1 MMVSVL
7 KKSLAALTLL
17 LSTATYTY
25 SQKTGIAADLYNSSG
40 IPDSLKK
47 DANSV
52 VRYYSME
59 MTVKG
64 PARATLRQH
73 SVETIL
79 NEKAEEKALMVIGYN
94 KKFSSVN
101 GAEMIVYDASGKL
114 IKRYKKSDM
123 YDRSAVDNISI
134 ITDGRVLVTKHNIV
148 SYPITIEKIYEKS
161 LNSFLDLGDWNIQEE
176 EEAVQNASFKVS
188 VNPGVGFRYKVKNIK
203 LQPRKSTEDGMDVFS
218 WEVKNLKAIK
228 LEEDS
233 KPWKVLPHISF
244 ATNNIEFDGLPGD
257 MSTWKGFGIW
267 QQTLNKDVSSLSPQR
282 EEEIKKMVAGFA
294 NDKEKARFL
303 YEYMQKNTRYVSIQL
318 GIGGLKP
325 FSAAFVDEKKYGD
338 CKALTNYMYTLLKI
352 AGIKSYYTLIRAG
365 ENEEPADEDFVNDSF
380 NHIVLCV
387 PFKNDTTWLECTS
400 TTNPFGKLGTFTENR
415 NALIV
420 TEEGGKLVNTPA
432 SKLDDNVFDS
442 QTTITVG
449 DDGIARTK
457 VAIKATGEYR
467 DMYIHMSTL
476 KADEQKKFLINAL
489 NLRQPDLFELSH
501 QNDKDGIKE
510 ILLDLAYTDLSDMK
524 AGNKYF
530 YKPRVFDIY
539 HATFPPTENRKTDFY
554 FPHPM
559 LKKNTTSIVI
569 PGDFEVESLP
579 ADVDMNFSYGSYK
592 VKYLY
597 DAGKHEI
604 NSTTIFT
611 LKNHVIPAAKYS
623 EMQKFMDDISK
634 SMSKKLVIK
643 KKA

>member
-1 MMVSVL
+1 MVPVFI
-7 KKSLAALTLL
+7 KKLAALVLL
-17 LSTATYTY
+17 LFTAIYAFP
-25 SQKTGIAADLYNSSG
+25 QKSGIAPELYNSSG

-52 VRYYSME
+52 IRYYSME

-64 PARATLRQH
+64 PAKATFKQH
-73 SVETIL
+73 SIETIL
-79 NEKAEEKALMVIGYN
+79 NEKAEEHALMVIGYD

-101 GAEMIVYDASGKL
+101 SAEMIAYDANGKM

-123 YDRSAVDNISI
+123 YDRSAVDDGSI
-134 ITDGRVLVTKHNIV
+134 ITDGRILVAGHDIV

-161 LNSFLDLGDWNIQEE
+161 LSSFLDLGGWDIQEE
-176 EEAVQNASFKVS
+176 EESVQSAALKVS
-188 VNPGVGFRYKVKNIK
+188 VNPTVGFRYKVKNIK
-203 LQPRKSTEDGMDVFS
+203 LQPRKSTEDGMDVFI

-228 LEEDS
+228 PEEDS
-233 KPWKVLPHISF
+233 KPWKVWPHISF
-244 ATNNIEFDGLPGD
+244 ATNNIEFDGLAGD

-267 QQTLNKDVSSLSPQR
+267 QQTLNKNVSSLSPQR
-282 EEEIKKMVAGFA
+282 EEEIKKMVAGFST
-294 NDKEKARFL
+294 DKEKARFL
-303 YEYMQKNTRYVSIQL
+303 YEYMQKNMRYVSIQL

-325 FSAAFVDEKKYGD
+325 FPATFVDEKKYGD

-365 ENEEPADEDFVNDSF
+365 ENEEPADEDFVNDPF

-415 NALIV
+415 NALLI
-420 TEEGGKLVNTPA
+420 TEDGGKLVNTPA
-432 SKLDDNVFDS
+432 SKMDDNVFDS

-449 DDGIARTK
+449 DDGIAKTK
-457 VAIKATGEYR
+457 VIIKATGEYR

-476 KADEQKKFLINAL
+476 KTDEQKKFLINSL
-489 NLRQPDLFELSH
+489 NLRQPDLFDLSH

-510 ILLDLAYTDLSDMK
+510 ISLDLTYASLSDMK
-524 AGNKYF
+524 AGDKYF
-530 YKPRVFDIY
+530 YRPRIFDIY
-539 HATFPPTENRKTDFY
+539 RATFPATEKRRSDFY

-559 LKKNTTSIVI
+559 LKKNVTSIII

-579 ADVDMNFSYGSYK
+579 ADVDINFSYGSYK

-597 DAGKHEI
+597 NAEKHEV
-604 NSTTIFT
+604 NSTSVFT
-611 LKNHVIPAAKYS
+611 LKNHVIPAAKYN